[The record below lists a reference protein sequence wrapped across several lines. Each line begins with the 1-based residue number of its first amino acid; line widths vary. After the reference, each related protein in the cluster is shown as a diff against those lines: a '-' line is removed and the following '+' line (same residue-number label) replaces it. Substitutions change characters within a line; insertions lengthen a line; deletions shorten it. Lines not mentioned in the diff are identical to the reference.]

1 MHGKWLILTIA
12 FMSLA
17 LPDALP
23 STINLHSSF
32 HISFKEN
39 INYYVVKFYSNQT
52 IYIDEIH
59 VKIEARRAGTQWFST
74 NKILIINF
82 ENNESLMAPEFYV
95 MMGKWLEWYLQ
106 INIGKFNFTLNHL
119 EEKIIDDYFVTYTLH
134 NLGLPAGVWY
144 LIVIKAPTTKCKITT
159 FINGTNAEI
168 KGISYGSTAFL
179 IENEDF
185 LAKLNLKTSL
195 LSIIYEGRK
204 TIYINNTFIG
214 FPYFILGTGI
224 ASLEYKSPRGE
235 IRKCKVWSVFGKMK
249 VLDDSDFYPY
259 MPIIG
264 GKGKWTFH
272 ASLIGIGLGNTIDI
286 LGADIALP

>member
-134 NLGLPAGVWY
+134 NLSLPAGVWY
-144 LIVIKAPTTKCKITT
+144 LIVIKAPTVKCKITYN
-159 FINGTNAEI
+159 I
-168 KGISYGSTAFL
+168 
-179 IENEDF
+179 D
-185 LAKLNLKTSL
+185 
-195 LSIIYEGRK
+195 
-204 TIYINNTFIG
+204 NN
-214 FPYFILGTGI
+214 
-224 ASLEYKSPRGE
+224 
-235 IRKCKVWSVFGKMK
+235 
-249 VLDDSDFYPY
+249 
-259 MPIIG
+259 
-264 GKGKWTFH
+264 
-272 ASLIGIGLGNTIDI
+272 
-286 LGADIALP
+286 